1 MIINL
6 RQICFLLTLSIQLN
20 RFIILDNDIL
30 DYYCQIIDSFI
41 NILYSIIQ
49 SDNKINNKLSH
60 SLIGTIIP
68 NLYTMTLSKQLE
80 KYIQN
85 KHIISLILKLTNFEN
100 DEIQLNA
107 FKILSSITT
116 EQETKNIDTSDNIAD
131 LFIKFLNK
139 VIDDSNQ
146 TLRFY
151 NLLRCLKH
159 LIQYDQIKDELT
171 KQNGLPLIIR
181 CATDIKFKP
190 LQVQQPALE
199 ILFALTFNKEAYQQL
214 VVALVDDLDFVLS
227 RFLFFLI
234 IRQDSF

>member
-1 MIINL
+1 
-6 RQICFLLTLSIQLN
+6 
-20 RFIILDNDIL
+20 
-30 DYYCQIIDSFI
+30 
-41 NILYSIIQ
+41 
-49 SDNKINNKLSH
+49 
-60 SLIGTIIP
+60 
-68 NLYTMTLSKQLE
+68 MTLSKQLE

-85 KHIISLILKLTNFEN
+85 KHIISLILKLTNFDN

-116 EQETKNIDTSDNIAD
+116 EQETKNIDYSNNIAD

-181 CATDIKFKP
+181 CVTDIKFKP